1 MNKLFRFVLVVTGL
15 ILFAANVMADQK
27 IGYVELERIF
37 KEAPQSDEGRMKL
50 ENEFSQRMAELA
62 QLQNQI
68 NDQENPSTTKTL
80 ELVSLRIEFE
90 RKQRELDEDFNIRK
104 NEELAAL
111 QDRINKAVTAISE
124 ADGYDLVIYSGIA
137 YGSKRADLTDKVL
150 KSLGKATP

>member
-111 QDRINKAVTAISE
+111 QDRINKAVTAISAVE
-124 ADGYDLVIYSGIA
+124 GYDLVVYSGIA
-137 YGSKRADLTDKVL
+137 YASKRVDLTDKVL
-150 KSLGKATP
+150 KSLGKPTS

>member
-124 ADGYDLVIYSGIA
+124 VEGYDLVVYSGIA
-137 YGSKRADLTDKVL
+137 YASKRVDLTDKVL
-150 KSLGKATP
+150 KSLGKPTS